1 MKINEIAKLIE
12 RNFPLSLAEPWD
24 HCGIQIGACDEIN
37 SVYVALDIT
46 PEVADDAISK
56 DVDLIVS
63 HHPVIFEPVDRIL
76 KESVVMKLI
85 KAGIS
90 VYTTHTPFD
99 IGDGGNNDYFI
110 KTIGLP
116 GGEPLKCTKDGVR
129 GELGRIVLLQ
139 EPISIEEMLQKV
151 KQISG
156 TVHAVSGDINRKV
169 RKIGIC
175 TGAGAELIE
184 PARLENDCELF
195 ITGDIKYH
203 QAQDALAMGLSLIDA
218 THYHMEKLFIENMVG
233 YLRDNMQV
241 MQEDVKIYESTVN
254 IDPLIIR

>member
-116 GGEPLKCTKDGVR
+116 AGMPLKCTKEGVR
-129 GELGRIVLLQ
+129 GELGRIVVLQ
-139 EPISIEEMLQKV
+139 KPISIEEVLQRV
-151 KQISG
+151 KRISG
-156 TVHAVSGDINRKV
+156 TAHAVSGDPNRKV

-184 PARLENDCELF
+184 SARMENDCELF

-203 QAQDALAMGLSLIDA
+203 QAQDALALGLSLIDA
-218 THYHMEKLFIENMVG
+218 THYHMEKLFIQNMAG
-233 YLRDNMQV
+233 YLRNNISVAQNS
-241 MQEDVKIYESTVN
+241 VKIYESTVN

>member
-46 PEVADDAISK
+46 PEVADDAILK
-56 DVDLIVS
+56 GANLIVA
-63 HHPVIFEPVDRIL
+63 HHPVIFEPLDRIP
-76 KESVVMKLI
+76 KGSVVMKLI
-85 KAGIS
+85 RAGIA

-99 IGDGGNNDYFI
+99 IGAGGNNDYFI
-110 KTIGLP
+110 KRMEFPDGK
-116 GGEPLKCTKDGVR
+116 PLKCTTDGIR
-129 GELGRIVLLQ
+129 GELGRIVILQ
-139 EPISIEEMLQKV
+139 KPMSIEEILQRV
-151 KQISG
+151 KRISG

-169 RKIGIC
+169 KKIGIS

-184 PARLENDCELF
+184 AACKENDCELF

-218 THYHMEKLFIENMVG
+218 THYHMEKSFIKNMAG
-233 YLRDNMQV
+233 YLRDNMQA